1 MKKSRTKS
9 DWKAGTVSKSRYNS
23 NSQAIVSN
31 CLFKKLIGYDHR
43 LKQKEEVL
51 KAAPNHR

>member
-31 CLFKKLIGYDHR
+31 FLFKKLIGYDHR